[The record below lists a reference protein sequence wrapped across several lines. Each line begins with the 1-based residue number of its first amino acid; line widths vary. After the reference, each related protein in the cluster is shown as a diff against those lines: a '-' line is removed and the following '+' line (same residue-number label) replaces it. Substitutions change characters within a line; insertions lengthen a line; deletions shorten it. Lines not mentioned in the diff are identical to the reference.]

1 MNFPF
6 MYYLVLLADKFQ
18 KAVRFISLSNFSTLC
33 LFVPT
38 ETDAHILTYVLCA
51 HIRW

>member
-18 KAVRFISLSNFSTLC
+18 KVVCFISLSNFSTLC
-33 LFVPT
+33 RSVPT
-38 ETDAHILTYVLCA
+38 GTDAHILRYMLYVR
-51 HIRW
+51 IQ